1 MRIAW
6 RYGESTATP
15 QPTGESHNYFLLN
28 KFMNLN
34 DVSNDAK
41 LFKFELQS
49 ANFYKDLANDLNN
62 LIESRFNI
70 TKIKQFTNILR
81 IGNLIYLKMSF

>member
-1 MRIAW
+1 
-6 RYGESTATP
+6 
-15 QPTGESHNYFLLN
+15 
-28 KFMNLN
+28 MNLN